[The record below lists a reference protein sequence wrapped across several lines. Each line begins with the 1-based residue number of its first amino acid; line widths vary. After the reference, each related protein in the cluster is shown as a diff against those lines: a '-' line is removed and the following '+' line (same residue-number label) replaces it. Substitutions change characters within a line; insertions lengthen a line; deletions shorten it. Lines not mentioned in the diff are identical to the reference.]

1 MPAARSGRPPTR
13 TARARK
19 APSSSGRRGSSPT
32 RWARTTARGPRS
44 CSAPRRRATSR
55 GATCSASRA
64 CGFRRAG
71 RARGR
76 LPAPRAPRLG
86 AALAQLDGRSRAAR
100 GPARGPRFPRGRAGR
115 SLRSDGRGSLAGRGA
130 RAPRGAGGA
139 LRRPGQRRVLPHS
152 VRRRGAARAREAW
165 LRRRGADRQLG
176 RGAHLAAARGH
187 HRRGALARGR
197 GARPALLRRPAG
209 GSAGRAGRDAAGG
222 RLRAGRGEGDRAGAA
237 AGRRRRTAARRAP
250 HALLAALRA
259 RARRGRRHRPG
270 AGAGPAGPARP
281 ADGVRLRPRRVP
293 APRDSA
299 GRAGQAARLT
309 FDARSLRAVLPQRMR
324 LARLWVL
331 AALCWTLGACKKTSR
346 PHTVGLALDVG
357 GRGDQSFNEGALRG
371 LEAMAAGL
379 RYTPRGYEPLP
390 DGEYRKLLGPL
401 AVPHL
406 GIPPPLVLQ
415 GKAQEDYEPN
425 LQLLIDQGAE
435 LVVAVGFMMEPATRK
450 VARDNPRAKFLLI
463 DSPVLDDAGKPTT
476 LPNVRAVVFR
486 EHEGSFRAGVRAVN
500 PAAARDVLVA
510 YTGSFDDE
518 RKGVEV
524 GQDLYRRGCDIVFHG
539 AGLDGLGVI
548 KAAQQA
554 GRWVI
559 GVDSDQGHVAPR
571 NVLTSM
577 IKHADLAVY
586 HAVRDAVN
594 GSFTGGDVVL
604 GLAEGGVGLAPL
616 GGDADPAVTAAARAA
631 AMKDVEILRAAVV
644 SGRIAVPAT
653 PQELARFDPPT
664 PEALGLAAARGP

>member
-1 MPAARSGRPPTR
+1 
-13 TARARK
+13 
-19 APSSSGRRGSSPT
+19 
-32 RWARTTARGPRS
+32 
-44 CSAPRRRATSR
+44 
-55 GATCSASRA
+55 
-64 CGFRRAG
+64 
-71 RARGR
+71 
-76 LPAPRAPRLG
+76 
-86 AALAQLDGRSRAAR
+86 
-100 GPARGPRFPRGRAGR
+100 
-115 SLRSDGRGSLAGRGA
+115 
-130 RAPRGAGGA
+130 
-139 LRRPGQRRVLPHS
+139 
-152 VRRRGAARAREAW
+152 
-165 LRRRGADRQLG
+165 
-176 RGAHLAAARGH
+176 
-187 HRRGALARGR
+187 
-197 GARPALLRRPAG
+197 
-209 GSAGRAGRDAAGG
+209 
-222 RLRAGRGEGDRAGAA
+222 
-237 AGRRRRTAARRAP
+237 
-250 HALLAALRA
+250 
-259 RARRGRRHRPG
+259 
-270 AGAGPAGPARP
+270 
-281 ADGVRLRPRRVP
+281 
-293 APRDSA
+293 
-299 GRAGQAARLT
+299 
-309 FDARSLRAVLPQRMR
+309 MR
-324 LARLWVL
+324 LARPWVL
-331 AALCWTLGACKKTSR
+331 AALCWTLGACKKTAP

-357 GRGDQSFNEGALRG
+357 GRGDQSFNDGALRG

-390 DGEYRKLLGPL
+390 DGEYRRLLGPL
-401 AVPHL
+401 ALPHL

-425 LQLLIDQGAE
+425 LQLLVDQGAE
-435 LVVAVGFMMEPATRK
+435 LVVGVGFMMEPATRK
-450 VARDNPRAKFLLI
+450 AARDNPRAKFLLI

-486 EHEGSFRAGVRAVN
+486 EHEGSFLAGALAGELTRTGKLGFVGGMQLPLIQKFEVGFRAGLRAVN

-548 KAAQQA
+548 RAAQQA

-616 GGDADPAVTAAARAA
+616 GGDADPAVTGAARAA
-631 AMKDVEILRAAVV
+631 ALKDVEVLRAAVV